1 MHERQMRQL
10 SIDRSSPV
18 ARSISIANPSSKEEL
33 MARVWPELTI
43 EESSLRFHIAQLRR
57 ALGDDQGR
65 ERYVTNVPGRGYCF
79 VAPRASPYTQHSY
92 A

>member
-18 ARSISIANPSSKEEL
+18 ARS
-33 MARVWPELTI
+33 MARVWPELTV